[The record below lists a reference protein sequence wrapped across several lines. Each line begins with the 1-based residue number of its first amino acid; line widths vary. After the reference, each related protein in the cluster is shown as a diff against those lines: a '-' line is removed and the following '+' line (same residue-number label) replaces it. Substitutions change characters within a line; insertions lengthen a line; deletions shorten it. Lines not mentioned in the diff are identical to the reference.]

1 MVLRTHADEMTAT
14 VGSGMAEQGQVVGLG
29 GAAGE
34 NQPIGFDVEGL
45 CDLATGQGHGSRC
58 GKALA
63 MLTA

>member
-1 MVLRTHADEMTAT
+1 MTAT